1 MKAREINTVDLF
13 CGAGGATTGLE
24 LALERLGLRHK
35 GLAINHWRVAVDTMQ
50 ANHPDVDTKQMSIE
64 EAVPADLVPG
74 GRVDFLWASPSCFTA
89 GHLVTTA
96 RGQVPIED
104 VQVGDVVLTHRLR
117 WRRVVRK
124 QCRGNAKTI
133 VVQGAGHY
141 GIECTPQ
148 HQFWLR
154 PSFLVCQGREHPK
167 REYGFPQWMPID
179 RAIANEALW
188 STPVKFEPL
197 PVPALPAALAGL
209 ADPWYVIGRWIGDGH
224 SGSGRHFDTCI
235 CCPHGQ
241 AEFLA
246 QVLSGPRKWAFV
258 EKRTASLFTLTD
270 SETYEWLLA
279 NFGRGAAGKQIP
291 SWCLSMPSEQRDR
304 LFRGYLDADGYT
316 KQRRQEC
323 CTVSR
328 ALAVSL
334 RMLAESLGHRV
345 GMSYDDKRLTY
356 CIEGRTGVALP
367 QYRLHWNAT
376 LSASRAV
383 ESFEEEGV
391 VWSRV
396 RKAREGHEN
405 TAVYNLEVEEDHSY
419 VLDGIIVKNCTHHS
433 RALGGKPRANQLR
446 AQPELIL
453 TWLDQLFVRR
463 LCVENVPEFVEW
475 GPLSAAGRPIE
486 ARKGACFRAWIAAL
500 EARNY
505 TVEWRVLNCA
515 DYGDATTRRRFFLQA
530 VRKGC
535 GRIVWPE
542 PTHAENPEPSLF
554 GPPLERWRGIREC
567 LDLTDTGTSI
577 FNRRTPLAKNTL
589 RRVFVGLRK
598 FCGLDFQMDFLGAD
612 GPDEP
617 RLRSVDEPVAT
628 QPAGGNR
635 TALVRSFL
643 VRFNNHA
650 DAESVEKPLSV
661 VTAHSGHHALCSALV
676 LDHFKNGEAKPAG
689 EPLGAQT
696 THDRYSVVR
705 AFVMNNNT
713 NNVARTLD
721 KPMHA
726 QTTGNHAA
734 VVQTFAVDLS
744 HPGEKADEG
753 RVTDG
758 AKPLKTATA
767 RNNTAA
773 AFIVTEQAHN
783 APRSADKPI
792 RTQTAVRKDY
802 VVRPFVVGQ
811 NGGSAPHSV
820 DDPCPT
826 VTTTSRG
833 IRVLTPLVLGQQGG
847 AECRPV
853 DKPSPTISTGGHVRL
868 VKPVPVAVVDMSRP
882 GGPDSGHLGSVDEPI
897 RTITTFDNLQ
907 GCFLMTEDGTVI
919 DVRMRMLKPSELAAA
934 HSFPK
939 GYKLTGNR
947 SEQVKQIGNSVPCR
961 TAAAICEAALSA

>member
-1 MKAREINTVDLF
+1 MKPREINTVDLF

-74 GRVDFLWASPSCFTA
+74 GRVDFLWASPSC
-89 GHLVTTA
+89 
-96 RGQVPIED
+96 
-104 VQVGDVVLTHRLR
+104 TH
-117 WRRVVRK
+117 
-124 QCRGNAKTI
+124 
-133 VVQGAGHY
+133 
-141 GIECTPQ
+141 
-148 HQFWLR
+148 F
-154 PSFLVCQGREHPK
+154 
-167 REYGFPQWMPID
+167 
-179 RAIANEALW
+179 
-188 STPVKFEPL
+188 
-197 PVPALPAALAGL
+197 
-209 ADPWYVIGRWIGDGH
+209 
-224 SGSGRHFDTCI
+224 
-235 CCPHGQ
+235 
-241 AEFLA
+241 
-246 QVLSGPRKWAFV
+246 
-258 EKRTASLFTLTD
+258 
-270 SETYEWLLA
+270 
-279 NFGRGAAGKQIP
+279 
-291 SWCLSMPSEQRDR
+291 
-304 LFRGYLDADGYT
+304 
-316 KQRRQEC
+316 
-323 CTVSR
+323 
-328 ALAVSL
+328 
-334 RMLAESLGHRV
+334 
-345 GMSYDDKRLTY
+345 
-356 CIEGRTGVALP
+356 
-367 QYRLHWNAT
+367 
-376 LSASRAV
+376 
-383 ESFEEEGV
+383 
-391 VWSRV
+391 
-396 RKAREGHEN
+396 
-405 TAVYNLEVEEDHSY
+405 
-419 VLDGIIVKNCTHHS
+419 S
-433 RALGGKPRANQLR
+433 RALGGKPRSNQLR

-505 TVEWRVLNCA
+505 LVEWRVLNCA

-530 VRKGC
+530 VRRGC

-542 PTHAENPEPSLF
+542 PEYAEDPQPSLF
-554 GPPLERWRGIREC
+554 GPPLKRWRGIREC
-567 LDLTDTGTSI
+567 LDLSDTGTSI

-643 VRFNNHA
+643 VELRNHKTA
-650 DAESVEKPLSV
+650 ASVDTPISAIA
-661 VTAHSGHHALCSALV
+661 TSGAHHGLCSALV

-705 AFVMNNNT
+705 AF
-713 NNVARTLD
+713 
-721 KPMHA
+721 
-726 QTTGNHAA
+726 
-734 VVQTFAVDLS
+734 AVDLS

-753 RVTDG
+753 RVSPSS
-758 AKPLKTATA
+758 KPLKTATA

-783 APRSADKPI
+783 APRSTDKPI

-882 GGPDSGHLGSVDEPI
+882 GGPDSGHIGSVDEPI

-947 SEQVKQIGNSVPCR
+947 TEQVKQIGNSVPCR

>member
-1 MKAREINTVDLF
+1 MKPREINTVDLF

-74 GRVDFLWASPSCFTA
+74 GRVDFLWASPSC
-89 GHLVTTA
+89 
-96 RGQVPIED
+96 
-104 VQVGDVVLTHRLR
+104 TH
-117 WRRVVRK
+117 
-124 QCRGNAKTI
+124 
-133 VVQGAGHY
+133 
-141 GIECTPQ
+141 
-148 HQFWLR
+148 F
-154 PSFLVCQGREHPK
+154 
-167 REYGFPQWMPID
+167 
-179 RAIANEALW
+179 
-188 STPVKFEPL
+188 
-197 PVPALPAALAGL
+197 
-209 ADPWYVIGRWIGDGH
+209 
-224 SGSGRHFDTCI
+224 
-235 CCPHGQ
+235 
-241 AEFLA
+241 
-246 QVLSGPRKWAFV
+246 
-258 EKRTASLFTLTD
+258 
-270 SETYEWLLA
+270 
-279 NFGRGAAGKQIP
+279 
-291 SWCLSMPSEQRDR
+291 
-304 LFRGYLDADGYT
+304 
-316 KQRRQEC
+316 
-323 CTVSR
+323 
-328 ALAVSL
+328 
-334 RMLAESLGHRV
+334 
-345 GMSYDDKRLTY
+345 
-356 CIEGRTGVALP
+356 
-367 QYRLHWNAT
+367 
-376 LSASRAV
+376 
-383 ESFEEEGV
+383 
-391 VWSRV
+391 
-396 RKAREGHEN
+396 
-405 TAVYNLEVEEDHSY
+405 
-419 VLDGIIVKNCTHHS
+419 S
-433 RALGGKPRANQLR
+433 RALGGKPRSNQLR

-486 ARKGACFRAWIAAL
+486 SRKGACFRAWIAAL

-505 TVEWRVLNCA
+505 LVEWRVLNCA

-530 VRKGC
+530 VRRGC

-542 PTHAENPEPSLF
+542 PEYAEDPQPSLF
-554 GPPLERWRGIREC
+554 GPPLKRWRGIREC
-567 LDLTDTGTSI
+567 LDLSDTGTSI

-617 RLRSVDEPVAT
+617 RLRSTEDPLAT

-643 VRFNNHA
+643 VELRNHKTA
-650 DAESVEKPLSV
+650 ASVDTPISAIA
-661 VTAHSGHHALCSALV
+661 TSGAHHGLCSALV

-705 AFVMNNNT
+705 A
-713 NNVARTLD
+713 
-721 KPMHA
+721 
-726 QTTGNHAA
+726 
-734 VVQTFAVDLS
+734 FAVDLS

-792 RTQTAVRKDY
+792 RAQTAVRKDY

-811 NGGSAPHSV
+811 NGSSAPHSV

-907 GCFLMTEDGTVI
+907 GCFLMTEDGRIV

-939 GYKLTGNR
+939 DYKLTGNR
-947 SEQVKQIGNSVPCR
+947 TEQVKQIGNSVPCR

>member
-1 MKAREINTVDLF
+1 
-13 CGAGGATTGLE
+13 
-24 LALERLGLRHK
+24 
-35 GLAINHWRVAVDTMQ
+35 MQ

-74 GRVDFLWASPSCFTA
+74 GRVDFLWASPSC
-89 GHLVTTA
+89 
-96 RGQVPIED
+96 
-104 VQVGDVVLTHRLR
+104 
-117 WRRVVRK
+117 
-124 QCRGNAKTI
+124 
-133 VVQGAGHY
+133 
-141 GIECTPQ
+141 
-148 HQFWLR
+148 
-154 PSFLVCQGREHPK
+154 
-167 REYGFPQWMPID
+167 
-179 RAIANEALW
+179 
-188 STPVKFEPL
+188 
-197 PVPALPAALAGL
+197 
-209 ADPWYVIGRWIGDGH
+209 
-224 SGSGRHFDTCI
+224 
-235 CCPHGQ
+235 
-241 AEFLA
+241 
-246 QVLSGPRKWAFV
+246 
-258 EKRTASLFTLTD
+258 
-270 SETYEWLLA
+270 
-279 NFGRGAAGKQIP
+279 
-291 SWCLSMPSEQRDR
+291 
-304 LFRGYLDADGYT
+304 
-316 KQRRQEC
+316 
-323 CTVSR
+323 
-328 ALAVSL
+328 
-334 RMLAESLGHRV
+334 
-345 GMSYDDKRLTY
+345 
-356 CIEGRTGVALP
+356 
-367 QYRLHWNAT
+367 
-376 LSASRAV
+376 
-383 ESFEEEGV
+383 
-391 VWSRV
+391 
-396 RKAREGHEN
+396 
-405 TAVYNLEVEEDHSY
+405 
-419 VLDGIIVKNCTHHS
+419 THHS
-433 RALGGKPRANQLR
+433 RAKGGKPRSNQLR

-475 GPLSAAGRPIE
+475 GPLTADGRPIQSK
-486 ARKGACFRAWIAAL
+486 KGDCFRAWIAAI

-505 TVEWRVLNCA
+505 IVDWRVLNCA
-515 DYGDATTRRRFFLQA
+515 DYGDATTRKRFFLQA
-530 VRKGC
+530 VRRGC

-554 GPPLERWRGIREC
+554 GPPLKKWRGIREC
-567 LDLTDTGTSI
+567 LDLSDTGTSI

-643 VRFNNHA
+643 VELRNHKTA
-650 DAESVEKPLSV
+650 ASVDTPISAIA
-661 VTAHSGHHALCSALV
+661 TSGAHHGLCSALV

-696 THDRYSVVR
+696 THDRYSVVQ
-705 AFVMNNNT
+705 A
-713 NNVARTLD
+713 
-721 KPMHA
+721 
-726 QTTGNHAA
+726 
-734 VVQTFAVDLS
+734 FAVDMS
-744 HPGEKADEG
+744 HPGDTADEG

-802 VVRPFVVGQ
+802 VVLPFVVGQ
-811 NGGSAPHSV
+811 NGSSAPHSV

-826 VTTTSRG
+826 ITTTSRG

-882 GGPDSGHLGSVDEPI
+882 SGPDSGHINAADEPI

-939 GYKLTGNR
+939 DYKLTGNR
-947 SEQVKQIGNSVPCR
+947 TEQVKQIGNSVPCR